1 MNKILITGAS
11 GFIGQELVKKIPK
24 SDVILDSNE
33 FEHIDL
39 QNKEEVMSLD
49 SADLVIHLGGKT
61 PRKELGWSEYFK
73 SNIVGTLNIL
83 EYCVQKKIKKL
94 IYVSTYVYGKPQYLP
109 IDENHPINPHNAYTE
124 SKYRGERWCE
134 FYCKKYDLNLITL
147 RPFNIFGESMREGF
161 LLTNL
166 INSVKTDKEITV
178 VNKNSKRDFLY
189 VDDFVDLIL
198 KIKDYDCK
206 FEIFNV
212 GTGNSFSFDDIIKKI
227 ENITSKKLNLNYIED
242 DKIFIS
248 DIKAD
253 ISKVKVKLNW
263 KPRIEFEIGLKKIL
277 KS

>member
-1 MNKILITGAS
+1 MEKILVTGSS
-11 GFIGQELVKKIPK
+11 GFIGTQVVKRLHKLE
-24 SDVILDSNE
+24 VITDSHNS
-33 FEHIDL
+33 EHIDL
-39 QNKEEVMSLD
+39 QNRDEVMELE

-61 PRKELGWSEYFK
+61 LRKELGWSEYFK
-73 SNIVGTLNIL
+73 SNILGTLNIL

-166 INSVKTDKEITV
+166 INSVKTDKKITV

-212 GTGNSFSFDDIIKKI
+212 GTGISFSFDDIIKKI

-253 ISKVKVKLNW
+253 ISKIKVKLNW
-263 KPRIEFEIGLKKIL
+263 KPKIEFEVGLKKIL